1 MRVGMIGPDLEA
13 KGGIA
18 TLARTFLQSEAV
30 RAHELRYF
38 PTVGSGPIAQR
49 VGQMALGQ
57 ARAARAIF
65 QGYRPELVHIHVADG
80 LSFYRKLVYMREALA
95 LGVPV
100 VLHNNFAH
108 LERLYNKSLAHA
120 ALVRHTYTRAALVL
134 AVSTDMAAQLKEWT
148 NGQAKVEVLYN
159 PVDTKELGRHTPRAF
174 GQGPRVLFMGAIGPR
189 KGVFDL
195 VTAWAEVVKAVP
207 GATLRIG
214 GDGELPKLRERVA
227 ELGLGDSV
235 ELLGWVKGEDRLKV
249 WAEADLYCLPSYAEG
264 LPVSVL
270 EAMASGLAVVSTAV
284 NGTPD
289 AVVEG
294 ETGLL
299 IAPGDVGALRD
310 RLVRLLQ
317 GHEERTRM
325 GAAGRARVEEVFD
338 GEVLGARLVEL
349 WERALRRR

>member
-1 MRVGMIGPDLEA
+1 
-13 KGGIA
+13 
-18 TLARTFLQSEAV
+18 
-30 RAHELRYF
+30 
-38 PTVGSGPIAQR
+38 
-49 VGQMALGQ
+49 
-57 ARAARAIF
+57 
-65 QGYRPELVHIHVADG
+65 
-80 LSFYRKLVYMREALA
+80 
-95 LGVPV
+95 
-100 VLHNNFAH
+100 
-108 LERLYNKSLAHA
+108 
-120 ALVRHTYTRAALVL
+120 
-134 AVSTDMAAQLKEWT
+134 
-148 NGQAKVEVLYN
+148 
-159 PVDTKELGRHTPRAF
+159 
-174 GQGPRVLFMGAIGPR
+174 MGAIGPA

-214 GDGELPKLRERVA
+214 GDGELHKLRERVA
-227 ELGLGDSV
+227 ELGLNDSV

-317 GHEERTRM
+317 GHEERERM